1 MEIKVDNK
9 KQTAKKSLFS
19 DRRFKYG
26 SLAVGLTA
34 AFIAL
39 VVALNAVIYAL
50 AYTYGWYIDLTGE
63 RYYGITDKS
72 KEVLDDVLTED
83 VKVKIIFC
91 QAKDMVLDDS
101 AGYYVYRCVETYKKA
116 YPNNIQVEYLDIV
129 SRPDLAEKY
138 TIQLGTPI
146 YQTNVIM
153 ETNQSSGF
161 KLLTYSNFFT
171 IDSETGSVYAFNGE
185 RRFTSYIIAL
195 CTEAPKCYF
204 IEGHGEDVYTVKGD
218 ANEKTPNAIYELMVD
233 AGFDVQ
239 TIDLRT
245 AGSNLNDAKV
255 VVINDPIYDYQGYS
269 GGGENEIEKLRK
281 FMSDSGGN
289 ILVFLSPENAA
300 SESKLVNLKSWL
312 YEWGISV
319 SAGEVN
325 DTAHSLNKEGTAVI
339 ADYPISNDFGP
350 SLHVNLRNQ
359 DSQPYTVINNPLA
372 ITTHWQ
378 EKNDGGY
385 LISGNKE
392 YSPILYS
399 YTDSVLK
406 SGENEKKGA
415 YAIASLV
422 RQTKYD
428 PTTAQQLSTY
438 MFVSST
444 GYTAEEYL
452 QSNAYGNKDIIFQLA
467 VQMGKKLVPMDIDYK
482 VFESNELTIST
493 AQAYAITIVV
503 SVVVPLLIATAG
515 IIVYQRRK
523 RL

>member
-1 MEIKVDNK
+1 MDNN
-9 KQTAKKSLFS
+9 KQKNKNRMFS

-39 VVALNAVIYAL
+39 VVAFNAVIYAL
-50 AYTYGWYIDLTGE
+50 AYSYGWYIDLTGD

-72 KEVLDDVLTED
+72 KEVLEDVLTED

-116 YPNNIQVEYLDIV
+116 YPNNIQVEFLDIV

-138 TIQLGTPI
+138 TTQLGTSI
-146 YQTNVIM
+146 YQTNIIM
-153 ETNQSSGF
+153 ETNQASGF
-161 KLLTYSNFFT
+161 KLLTYNNFFT
-171 IDSETGSVYAFNGE
+171 VDSESGSVYAFNGE

-204 IEGHGEDVYTVKGD
+204 IEGHGEDVYVPLGD
-218 ANEKTPNAIYELMVD
+218 QGEMAPNALYDLMID

-239 TIDLRT
+239 TIDLRE

-255 VVINDPIYDYQGYS
+255 VVINDPIYDFQGYS
-269 GGGENEIEKLRK
+269 ATGENEIEKLRK

-289 ILVFLSPENAA
+289 IMVFLSPENAA
-300 SESKLVNLKSWL
+300 SESKLINLKSWL

-339 ADYPISNDFGP
+339 ADYPLSTDFGP
-350 SLHVNLRNQ
+350 SLHVNLRKQ

-372 ITTHWQ
+372 FTTHWQ
-378 EKNDGGY
+378 EKNDEGY
-385 LISGNKE
+385 LVSGNKE
-392 YSPILYS
+392 YSPVLYS
-399 YTDSVLK
+399 HSGAMLQT
-406 SGENEKKGA
+406 GENAKEGQYTLA
-415 YAIASLV
+415 TLI

-428 PTTAQQLSTY
+428 PTTAQKLSTY

-444 GYTAEEYL
+444 GYADAEYL
-452 QSNAYGNKDIIFQLA
+452 YSNAYGNKDIIFQLA
-467 VQMGKKLVPMDIDYK
+467 IQMGKKLVPMDIDYK
-482 VFESNELTIST
+482 VFESSELTIST
-493 AQAYAITIVV
+493 AKAYALTVTVSIVIPILIAAAG
-503 SVVVPLLIATAG
+503 VVV
-515 IIVYQRRK
+515 YQKRK
-523 RL
+523 KL

>member
-1 MEIKVDNK
+1 MDTNTQK
-9 KQTAKKSLFS
+9 TKKSLFS

-72 KEVLDDVLTED
+72 TEYLDDVLTEG
-83 VKVKIIFC
+83 VEVKIIFC
-91 QAKDMVLDDS
+91 QPKDMVLDDS
-101 AGYYVYRCVETYKKA
+101 AGYYIYRCVETYRKA
-116 YPNNIQVEYLDIV
+116 YPNNIKVEYLDIV
-129 SRPDLAEKY
+129 ARPDLAEKY
-138 TIQLGTPI
+138 TTQLGSVI
-146 YQTNVIM
+146 YQTNIIM
-153 ETNQSSGF
+153 ETNQSPGF

-171 IDSETGSVYAFNGE
+171 IDSETGEVYAFNGE

-218 ANEKTPNAIYELMVD
+218 ASEKTPNALYELMVD

-245 AGSNLNDAKV
+245 EGSNLNDAKV
-255 VVINDPIYDYQGYS
+255 VIINDPVYDFQGYS
-269 GGGENEIEKLRK
+269 AQGENEIEKLRR
-281 FMSDSGGN
+281 FMSDNGGN

-319 SAGEVN
+319 STGEVN

-339 ADYPISNDFGP
+339 AEYPITSDFGA
-350 SLHVNLRNQ
+350 SLHSALRQ
-359 DSQPYTVINNPLA
+359 KDSQPYTVINDPLA
-372 ITTHWQ
+372 FTTHWQ
-378 EKNDGGY
+378 EKNDNGY

-392 YSPILYS
+392 YSTVLYS
-399 YTDSVLK
+399 HADSVLK
-406 SGENEKKGA
+406 VGENEKPGA
-415 YAIASLV
+415 YAIASLI

-444 GYTAEEYL
+444 GYTEEEYL
-452 QSNAYGNKDIIFQLA
+452 FSNAYGNKDIIFQLA

-493 AQAYAITIVV
+493 AEAYAVTITVSIVI
-503 SVVVPLLIATAG
+503 PLLIATAG
-515 IIVYQRRK
+515 VIVYRRRK
-523 RL
+523 SL

>member
-1 MEIKVDNK
+1 MENK
-9 KQTAKKSLFS
+9 KQSLKKSLFS

-39 VVALNAVIYAL
+39 MVALNAVIYAL
-50 AYTYGWYIDLTGE
+50 AYTYGWYIDLTGD

-72 KEVLDDVLTED
+72 KEVLDDVLTDD

-91 QAKDMVLDDS
+91 QAKDRVLDDS

-116 YPNNIQVEYLDIV
+116 YPNNVQVEFLDIV

-138 TIQLGTPI
+138 TTQLGTPI

-161 KLLTYSNFFT
+161 KLLTYSNFYT
-171 IDSETGSVYAFNGE
+171 IDTDTGSVYAFNGE
-185 RRFTSYIIAL
+185 RRFTSYIISL

-204 IEGHGEDVYTVKGD
+204 IEGHGEDIYTVKGD
-218 ANEKTPNAIYELMVD
+218 ASETSPNAIYELMVD

-255 VVINDPIYDYQGYS
+255 VVINDPVYDYQS
-269 GGGENEIEKLRK
+269 NVENGENEIEKLRK
-281 FMSDSGGN
+281 FMSDGSGN
-289 ILVFLSPENAA
+289 IMVFLSPENAA

-312 YEWGISV
+312 HEWGISV
-319 SAGEVN
+319 SSGEVN
-325 DTAHSLNKEGTAVI
+325 DKAHSLNQEGTAVI

-350 SLHVNLRNQ
+350 SLHINLRPAGTTP
-359 DSQPYTVINNPLA
+359 PYTVINNPLA

-378 EKNDGGY
+378 EKNDRGY
-385 LISGNKE
+385 LASGNKE
-392 YSPILYS
+392 YSPVLYS
-399 YTDSVLK
+399 YAQSVLK
-406 SGENEKKGA
+406 SGESEKAGA

-428 PTTAQQLSTY
+428 PTTAQELSTY

-452 QSNAYGNKDIIFQLA
+452 HSNAYGNKDIIFQLA
-467 VQMGKKLVPMDIDYK
+467 VQMGKKLVPMDIDFK
-482 VFESNELTIST
+482 VFESNELTVST
-493 AQAYAITIVV
+493 AQAYTITVIVSAV
-503 SVVVPLLIATAG
+503 IPLLIAATG
-515 IIVYQRRK
+515 IVVYRKRK